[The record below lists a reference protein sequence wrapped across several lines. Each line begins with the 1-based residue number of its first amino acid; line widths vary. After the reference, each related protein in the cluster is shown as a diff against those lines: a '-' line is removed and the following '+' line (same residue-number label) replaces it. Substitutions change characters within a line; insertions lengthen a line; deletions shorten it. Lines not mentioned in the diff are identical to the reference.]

1 MRDRPRGLGLFNH
14 LPPMS
19 AMKLRKCP
27 ECGAEFSTDAHIA
40 LCCSDECKKKRKR
53 RLQNERRKERSGR
66 DNASLDYIKAT
77 RPVTLDTLTRARKKP
92 ENTSDVRWRIELR
105 RRAMAQ
111 RYGAQCLDFAA
122 DPDRL

>member
-1 MRDRPRGLGLFNH
+1 
-14 LPPMS
+14 MS

-27 ECGAEFSTDAHIA
+27 ECGAEFEPTYRNQV
-40 LCCSDECKKKRKR
+40 CCSDECKKKRER
-53 RLQNERRKERSGR
+53 RLHNERRKERSGR
-66 DNASLDYIKAT
+66 DKASLDYIKAT
-77 RPVTLDTLTRARKKP
+77 RPVTLDTLTRAPRKPK
-92 ENTSDVRWRIELR
+92 NTSDVRWRIELR

>member
-1 MRDRPRGLGLFNH
+1 
-14 LPPMS
+14 MS

-27 ECGAEFSTDAHIA
+27 ECGAEFEPTYRNQV
-40 LCCSDECKKKRKR
+40 CCSDECKKKRERKLYRAWKKAARTR
-53 RLQNERRKERSGR
+53 READK
-66 DNASLDYIKAT
+66 ASLDYIKAT
-77 RPVTLDTLTRARKKP
+77 RPVTLDTLTRAPRKPK
-92 ENTSDVRWRIELR
+92 NTSDVRWRIELR